1 MSNFQVLKLS
11 NGDDVICNLV
21 ETKDNTFKITSPLK
35 MDTVNRITKK
45 GVSESLALTRWIQ
58 PFSEQEEFDIQK
70 SSVVVMAEASV
81 GLTRYYQYVLRTLD
95 SMVTT
100 EKFNP
105 TEITEDEFQEALE
118 LKQIMDAEKKKVLV
132 DEDVPQDNI
141 IEKENDIDEEEREN
155 ILLDLMSS
163 KKTIH

>member
-35 MDTVNRITKK
+35 MDTINRITKK

-58 PFSEQEEFDIQK
+58 PYSDQEHYYVQK
-70 SSVVVMAEASV
+70 STVVVMAEASV

-95 SMVTT
+95 KMVVN

-105 TEITEDEFQEALE
+105 TEISEEEYLEALE
-118 LKQIMDAEKKKVLV
+118 LKKALDKEKKKPLI
-132 DEDVPQDNI
+132 DEDVPED
-141 IEKENDIDEEEREN
+141 DILEEEEKM
-155 ILLDLMSS
+155 LLDLMDS

>member
-1 MSNFQVLKLS
+1 
-11 NGDDVICNLV
+11 
-21 ETKDNTFKITSPLK
+21 

-58 PFSEQEEFDIQK
+58 PFSDQEHFYVEK
-70 SSVVVMAEASV
+70 TSVVVMAEASV

-95 SMVTT
+95 KLVTT

-105 TEITEDEFQEALE
+105 TEISEEEFLDALE
-118 LKQIMDAEKKKVLV
+118 LKKALDKEKKKPLIE
-132 DEDVPQDNI
+132 EDVPED
-141 IEKENDIDEEEREN
+141 DILEEEEKM
-155 ILLDLMSS
+155 LLDLMDS

>member
-35 MDTVNRITKK
+35 MDTINRVTKK
-45 GVSESLALTRWIQ
+45 GIAESLALTRWIQ
-58 PFSEQEEFDIQK
+58 PYSDQEHYHVQK
-70 SSVVVMAEASV
+70 TSVVVMAEASV

-95 SMVTT
+95 KMVVN

-105 TEITEDEFQEALE
+105 TEISEEEYLEALE
-118 LKQIMDAEKKKVLV
+118 LKKALDKEKKKPLI
-132 DEDVPQDNI
+132 DEDVPED
-141 IEKENDIDEEEREN
+141 DILEEEEKL
-155 ILLDLMSS
+155 LLDLMDS

>member
-1 MSNFQVLKLS
+1 MSNFQVFKLS

-21 ETKDNTFKITSPLK
+21 ETKDNSFKITSPLK

-58 PFSEQEEFDIQK
+58 PYSDQEYYFVQK
-70 SSVVVMAEASV
+70 SNVVIMAEASV
-81 GLTRYYQYVLRTLD
+81 GLVRYYQYVLRSLD
-95 SMVTT
+95 RVLVK

-105 TEITEDEFQEALE
+105 TEISEEEYLNALE
-118 LKQIMDAEKKKVLV
+118 LKKALDEEKKKPVV
-132 DEDVPQDNI
+132 DEDVNLN
-141 IEKENDIDEEEREN
+141 EEELIDEDL
-155 ILLDLMSS
+155 LLDILNP

>member
-21 ETKDNTFKITSPLK
+21 ESGDDTFKITSPLK
-35 MDTVNRITKK
+35 MDTINRVTKK
-45 GVSESLALTRWIQ
+45 GVAESLALTRWIQ
-58 PFSEQEEFDIQK
+58 PYSDQEHYYIQRT
-70 SSVVVMAEASV
+70 SVVVMAEASV

-95 SMVTT
+95 KMVVN

-105 TEITEDEFQEALE
+105 TEISEEEYLEALE
-118 LKQIMDAEKKKVLV
+118 LKKALDKEKKKPLI
-132 DEDVPQDNI
+132 DEDVPED
-141 IEKENDIDEEEREN
+141 DILEEEEKM
-155 ILLDLMSS
+155 LLDLMDS

>member
-1 MSNFQVLKLS
+1 MSNFQVFKLA
-11 NGDDVICNLV
+11 NGEDVICNLV
-21 ETKDNTFKITSPLK
+21 ETQENTFKITSPLK
-35 MDTVNRITKK
+35 MDTINRITKK

-141 IEKENDIDEEEREN
+141 IEKENDIDAEEREN

>member
-21 ETKDNTFKITSPLK
+21 VSGDDTFKITSPLK
-35 MDTVNRITKK
+35 MDTINRVTKK
-45 GVSESLALTRWIQ
+45 GVAESLALTRWIQ
-58 PFSEQEEFDIQK
+58 PYSDQEHYYIQRT
-70 SSVVVMAEASV
+70 SVVVMAEASV

-95 SMVTT
+95 KMVVN

-105 TEITEDEFQEALE
+105 TEISEEEFLEALE
-118 LKQIMDAEKKKVLV
+118 LKKTLDKEKKKPQI
-132 DEDVPQDNI
+132 ED
-141 IEKENDIDEEEREN
+141 DITEEELLEDEKL
-155 ILLDLMSS
+155 LLDLLDS

>member
-35 MDTVNRITKK
+35 MDTINRVTKK
-45 GVSESLALTRWIQ
+45 GVAESLALTRWIQ
-58 PFSEQEEFDIQK
+58 PYSDQEHYYIQRT
-70 SSVVVMAEASV
+70 SVVVMAEASV

-95 SMVTT
+95 KMVVN

-105 TEITEDEFQEALE
+105 TEISEEEYLEALE
-118 LKQIMDAEKKKVLV
+118 LKKTLDKEKKQPQI
-132 DEDVPQDNI
+132 ED
-141 IEKENDIDEEEREN
+141 DITEEELLEEEKL
-155 ILLDLMSS
+155 LLDLLDT

>member
-11 NGDDVICNLV
+11 NGDDVICNVV

-45 GVSESLALTRWIQ
+45 GVAESLALTRWIQ
-58 PFSEQEEFDIQK
+58 PYSDQEHYYVQK
-70 SSVVVMAEASV
+70 STVVVMAEASV

-95 SMVTT
+95 KMIVT
-100 EKFNP
+100 EKFTPN
-105 TEITEDEFQEALE
+105 EISEEEFLDAVELKRALDKKKKKPIIENEVPDNLDLEEEKLLLE
-118 LKQIMDAEKKKVLV
+118 LMDT
-132 DEDVPQDNI
+132 
-141 IEKENDIDEEEREN
+141 
-155 ILLDLMSS
+155 

>member
-35 MDTVNRITKK
+35 MDTINRITKK

-58 PFSEQEEFDIQK
+58 PYSDQEHYYVQK
-70 SSVVVMAEASV
+70 STVVVMAEASV

-95 SMVTT
+95 KMIVT
-100 EKFNP
+100 EKFTPN
-105 TEITEDEFQEALE
+105 EISEEEFLDAVELKRALDKKKKKPIIENEVPDNLDLEEEKLLLE
-118 LKQIMDAEKKKVLV
+118 LMDT
-132 DEDVPQDNI
+132 
-141 IEKENDIDEEEREN
+141 
-155 ILLDLMSS
+155 

>member
-11 NGDDVICNLV
+11 NGDDVICNVV

-58 PFSEQEEFDIQK
+58 PYSDQEHYYVQK
-70 SSVVVMAEASV
+70 STVVVMAEASV

-95 SMVTT
+95 KMIVT
-100 EKFNP
+100 EKFTPN
-105 TEITEDEFQEALE
+105 EISEEEFLDAVELKRALDKKKKKPIIENEVPDNLDLEEEKLLLE
-118 LKQIMDAEKKKVLV
+118 LMDT
-132 DEDVPQDNI
+132 
-141 IEKENDIDEEEREN
+141 
-155 ILLDLMSS
+155 

>member
-21 ETKDNTFKITSPLK
+21 ETKDNSFKITSPLK

-58 PFSEQEEFDIQK
+58 PYSDQEYYFVQK
-70 SSVVVMAEASV
+70 SNVVIMAEASV
-81 GLTRYYQYVLRTLD
+81 GLVRYYQYVLRSLD
-95 SMVTT
+95 RVLVK

-105 TEITEDEFQEALE
+105 TEISEEEYLNALE
-118 LKQIMDAEKKKVLV
+118 LKKALDEEKKKPIV
-132 DEDVPQDNI
+132 DEDVNLN
-141 IEKENDIDEEEREN
+141 EEELIDEDL
-155 ILLDLMSS
+155 LLDILNP

>member
-21 ETKDNTFKITSPLK
+21 ESGDDTFKITSPLK
-35 MDTVNRITKK
+35 MDTINRVTKK
-45 GVSESLALTRWIQ
+45 GVAESLALTRWIQ
-58 PFSEQEEFDIQK
+58 PYSDQEHYYIQRT
-70 SSVVVMAEASV
+70 SVVVMAEASV

-95 SMVTT
+95 KMVVN

-105 TEITEDEFQEALE
+105 TEISEEEFLEALE
-118 LKQIMDAEKKKVLV
+118 LKKNLDKEKKKPQI
-132 DEDVPQDNI
+132 ED
-141 IEKENDIDEEEREN
+141 DITEEELLEDEKL
-155 ILLDLMSS
+155 LLDLLDS

>member
-1 MSNFQVLKLS
+1 MSNFQVFKLS

-21 ETKDNTFKITSPLK
+21 ETKDNSFKITSPLK

-58 PFSEQEEFDIQK
+58 PYSDQEYYFVQK
-70 SSVVVMAEASV
+70 SNVVLMAEASV
-81 GLTRYYQYVLRTLD
+81 GLIRYYQYVLRSLD
-95 SMVTT
+95 RVLVK

-105 TEITEDEFQEALE
+105 TEISEEEYLNALE
-118 LKQIMDAEKKKVLV
+118 LKKALDEEKKKPVV
-132 DEDVPQDNI
+132 DEDVNLN
-141 IEKENDIDEEEREN
+141 EEELIDEDL
-155 ILLDLMSS
+155 LLDILNP

>member
-1 MSNFQVLKLS
+1 MSNFQVFKLS

-21 ETKDNTFKITSPLK
+21 ETKDNSFKITSPLK

-58 PFSEQEEFDIQK
+58 PYSDQEYYFVQK
-70 SSVVVMAEASV
+70 SNVVLMAEASV
-81 GLTRYYQYVLRTLD
+81 GLIRYYQYVLRSLD
-95 SMVTT
+95 RVLVK

-105 TEITEDEFQEALE
+105 TEISEEEYLNALE
-118 LKQIMDAEKKKVLV
+118 LKKALDEEKKKPIV
-132 DEDVPQDNI
+132 DEDVNLN
-141 IEKENDIDEEEREN
+141 EEELIDEDL
-155 ILLDLMSS
+155 LLDILNP

>member
-21 ETKDNTFKITSPLK
+21 ESGDDTFKITSPLK
-35 MDTVNRITKK
+35 MDTINRVTKK
-45 GVSESLALTRWIQ
+45 GVAESLALTRWIQ
-58 PFSEQEEFDIQK
+58 PYSDQEHYYIQRT
-70 SSVVVMAEASV
+70 SVVVMAEASV

-95 SMVTT
+95 KMVVN

-105 TEITEDEFQEALE
+105 TEISEEEFLEALE
-118 LKQIMDAEKKKVLV
+118 LKKNLDKEKKKPQI
-132 DEDVPQDNI
+132 ED
-141 IEKENDIDEEEREN
+141 DITEEELLEEEKL
-155 ILLDLMSS
+155 LLDLLDT

>member
-35 MDTVNRITKK
+35 MDTINRITKK

-58 PFSEQEEFDIQK
+58 PYSDQEHYYIQRT
-70 SSVVVMAEASV
+70 SVVVMAEASV

-95 SMVTT
+95 KMVVN

-105 TEITEDEFQEALE
+105 TEISEEEYLEALE
-118 LKQIMDAEKKKVLV
+118 LKKALDKEKKKPLI
-132 DEDVPQDNI
+132 DEDVPED
-141 IEKENDIDEEEREN
+141 DILEEEEKL
-155 ILLDLMSS
+155 LLDLMDS

>member
-21 ETKDNTFKITSPLK
+21 ESGDDTFKITSPLK
-35 MDTVNRITKK
+35 MDTINRVTKK
-45 GVSESLALTRWIQ
+45 GIAESLALTRWIQ
-58 PFSEQEEFDIQK
+58 PYSDQEHYYIQRT
-70 SSVVVMAEASV
+70 SVVVMAEASV

-95 SMVTT
+95 KMVIN

-105 TEITEDEFQEALE
+105 TEISEEEFLEALE
-118 LKQIMDAEKKKVLV
+118 LKKTLDKEKKKPQI
-132 DEDVPQDNI
+132 ED
-141 IEKENDIDEEEREN
+141 DITEEELLEDEKL
-155 ILLDLMSS
+155 LLDLLDS

>member
-21 ETKDNTFKITSPLK
+21 ESGDDTFKITSPLK
-35 MDTVNRITKK
+35 MDTINRVTKK
-45 GVSESLALTRWIQ
+45 GIAESLALTRWIQ
-58 PFSEQEEFDIQK
+58 PYSDQEHYYIQRT
-70 SSVVVMAEASV
+70 SVVVMAEASV

-95 SMVTT
+95 KMVVN

-105 TEITEDEFQEALE
+105 TEISEEEYLEALE
-118 LKQIMDAEKKKVLV
+118 LKKALDKEKKKPLI
-132 DEDVPQDNI
+132 DEDVPED
-141 IEKENDIDEEEREN
+141 DILEEEEKM
-155 ILLDLMSS
+155 LLDLMDS

>member
-21 ETKDNTFKITSPLK
+21 ETKENTFKVTSPLK
-35 MDTVNRITKK
+35 MDTINRVTKR
-45 GVSESLALTRWIQ
+45 GVAESLALTRWIQ
-58 PFSEQEEFDIQK
+58 PYSDQQEFDIQK
-70 SSVVVMAEASV
+70 TSVVIMAEASI

-95 SMVTT
+95 KMVTV

-105 TEITEDEFQEALE
+105 NEMSEEAFHEALE
-118 LKQIMDAEKKKVLV
+118 LKKVLNKKKKKPL
-132 DEDVPQDNI
+132 
-141 IEKENDIDEEEREN
+141 IDEEVTDNLNLEEEERL
-155 ILLDLMSS
+155 IQSLIGS

>member
-1 MSNFQVLKLS
+1 MSNFQVFKLA
-11 NGDDVICNLV
+11 NGEDVICNLV
-21 ETKDNTFKITSPLK
+21 ETQENTFKITSPLK
-35 MDTVNRITKK
+35 MDTINRITKK

>member
-35 MDTVNRITKK
+35 MDTINRVTKK
-45 GVSESLALTRWIQ
+45 GIAESLALTRWIQ
-58 PFSEQEEFDIQK
+58 PYSDQEHYHVQK
-70 SSVVVMAEASV
+70 TSVVVMAEASV

-95 SMVTT
+95 KMVVN

-105 TEITEDEFQEALE
+105 TEISEEEYLEALE
-118 LKQIMDAEKKKVLV
+118 LKKALDKEKKKPLI
-132 DEDVPQDNI
+132 DEDVPED
-141 IEKENDIDEEEREN
+141 DILEEEEKM
-155 ILLDLMSS
+155 LLDLMNS

>member
-58 PFSEQEEFDIQK
+58 PFSDQEHFYVEK
-70 SSVVVMAEASV
+70 TSVVVMAEASV

-95 SMVTT
+95 KMVVN

-105 TEITEDEFQEALE
+105 TEISEEEFLDALE
-118 LKQIMDAEKKKVLV
+118 LKKALDKEKKKPLI
-132 DEDVPQDNI
+132 DEDVPED
-141 IEKENDIDEEEREN
+141 DILEEEEKM
-155 ILLDLMSS
+155 LLDLMDS

>member
-21 ETKDNTFKITSPLK
+21 ESGDDTFKITSPLK
-35 MDTVNRITKK
+35 MDTINRVTKK
-45 GVSESLALTRWIQ
+45 GVAESLALTRWIQ
-58 PFSEQEEFDIQK
+58 PYSDQEHYYIQRT
-70 SSVVVMAEASV
+70 SVVVMAEASV

-95 SMVTT
+95 KMVVN

-105 TEITEDEFQEALE
+105 TEISEEEFLEALE
-118 LKQIMDAEKKKVLV
+118 LKKTLDKEKKKPLIE
-132 DEDVPQDNI
+132 DEI
-141 IEKENDIDEEEREN
+141 SEEELLEDEKL
-155 ILLDLMSS
+155 LLDLLDS

>member
-35 MDTVNRITKK
+35 MDTINRITKK

-58 PFSEQEEFDIQK
+58 PYSDQEHYYVQK
-70 SSVVVMAEASV
+70 STVVVMAEASV
-81 GLTRYYQYVLRTLD
+81 GLTRYYQYVLRSLD
-95 SMVTT
+95 RVLVK

-105 TEITEDEFQEALE
+105 TEISEEEYLNALE
-118 LKQIMDAEKKKVLV
+118 LKKALDKEKKKPLI
-132 DEDVPQDNI
+132 DEDVPED
-141 IEKENDIDEEEREN
+141 DILEEEEKM
-155 ILLDLMSS
+155 LLDLMDS

>member
-11 NGDDVICNLV
+11 NGDDVICNVV

-35 MDTVNRITKK
+35 MDTINRITKK

-58 PFSEQEEFDIQK
+58 PYSDQEHYYVQK
-70 SSVVVMAEASV
+70 STVVVMAEASV

-95 SMVTT
+95 KMIVT
-100 EKFNP
+100 EKFTPN
-105 TEITEDEFQEALE
+105 EISEEEFLDAVELKRALDKKKKKPIIENEVPDNLDLEEEKLLLE
-118 LKQIMDAEKKKVLV
+118 LMDT
-132 DEDVPQDNI
+132 
-141 IEKENDIDEEEREN
+141 
-155 ILLDLMSS
+155 

>member
-11 NGDDVICNLV
+11 NGDDVICNVV

-45 GVSESLALTRWIQ
+45 GVAESLALTRWIQ
-58 PFSEQEEFDIQK
+58 PYSDQEHYYVQK
-70 SSVVVMAEASV
+70 STVVVMAEASV

-95 SMVTT
+95 KMIVT
-100 EKFNP
+100 EKFTPN
-105 TEITEDEFQEALE
+105 EISEEEFLDAVELKRALDKKKKKPIIEDEVPDNLDLEEEKLLLE
-118 LKQIMDAEKKKVLV
+118 LMDT
-132 DEDVPQDNI
+132 
-141 IEKENDIDEEEREN
+141 
-155 ILLDLMSS
+155 

>member
-21 ETKDNTFKITSPLK
+21 ESGDDAFKITSPLK
-35 MDTVNRITKK
+35 MDTINRVTKK
-45 GVSESLALTRWIQ
+45 GIAESLALTRWIQ
-58 PFSEQEEFDIQK
+58 PYSDQEHYYIQRT
-70 SSVVVMAEASV
+70 SVVVMAEASV

-95 SMVTT
+95 KMVVN

-105 TEITEDEFQEALE
+105 TEISEEEFLEALE
-118 LKQIMDAEKKKVLV
+118 LKKTLDKEKKKPQI
-132 DEDVPQDNI
+132 ED
-141 IEKENDIDEEEREN
+141 DITEEELLEDEKL
-155 ILLDLMSS
+155 LLDLLDS

>member
-45 GVSESLALTRWIQ
+45 GVAESLALTRWIQ
-58 PFSEQEEFDIQK
+58 PYSDQEHYYVQK
-70 SSVVVMAEASV
+70 STVVVMAEASV

-95 SMVTT
+95 KMIVT
-100 EKFNP
+100 EKFTPN
-105 TEITEDEFQEALE
+105 EISEEEFLDAVELKRALDKKKKKPIIENEVPDNLDLEEEKLLLE
-118 LKQIMDAEKKKVLV
+118 LMDT
-132 DEDVPQDNI
+132 
-141 IEKENDIDEEEREN
+141 
-155 ILLDLMSS
+155 

>member
-1 MSNFQVLKLS
+1 MSNFQVFKLS

-21 ETKDNTFKITSPLK
+21 ETKDNSFKITSPLK

-58 PFSEQEEFDIQK
+58 PYSDQEYYFVQK
-70 SSVVVMAEASV
+70 SNVVIMAEASV
-81 GLTRYYQYVLRTLD
+81 GLVRYYQYVLRSLD
-95 SMVTT
+95 RVLVK

-105 TEITEDEFQEALE
+105 TEISEEEYLNALE
-118 LKQIMDAEKKKVLV
+118 LKKALDKEKKKPVV
-132 DEDVPQDNI
+132 DEDVNLN
-141 IEKENDIDEEEREN
+141 EEELIDEDL
-155 ILLDLMSS
+155 LLDMLNP